1 MKIRNA
7 LLLYCCD
14 FVSPFF
20 EVEHDQD
27 PSKVEFFERIYRIEI
42 KEVKPLEE
50 YQDPGTF
57 YSEVTKK

>member
-1 MKIRNA
+1 
-7 LLLYCCD
+7 
-14 FVSPFF
+14 VSPFF

-27 PSKVEFFERIYRIEI
+27 PGKVEFFERIYGIEI